1 MEKLTKKLAK
11 ARVMFQ
17 QANVKMS
24 GENSFAKYKYY
35 ELSDILPVTNKINEE
50 LGILTI
56 ISFTADLAT
65 CDVVDSESG
74 DKITFTSPMSTAQ
87 LKGCHDVQ
95 NLGAVQT
102 YIKRYLYQNVYEIT
116 ESDAL
121 NATQGK
127 PETETKK
134 QNDTRTNLTPPKTPE
149 KPKPKADL
157 NRPKPTNTEQPEND
171 YQSQL
176 KELMDNSNGKI
187 TGTMIAETMERK
199 FSKRKANELNED
211 QFISLLK
218 ELTNEANS

>member
-1 MEKLTKKLAK
+1 MEMKNITKKLAK

-24 GENSFAKYKYY
+24 GESSFAKYKYY

-56 ISFTADLAT
+56 ISFSADLAT

-127 PETETKK
+127 PETETK
-134 QNDTRTNLTPPKTPE
+134 P
-149 KPKPKADL
+149 KPKPE
-157 NRPKPTNTEQPEND
+157 PKEEND
-171 YQSQL
+171 YKAQL
-176 KELMDNSNGKI
+176 KELIDNSKGKI
-187 TGTMIAETMERK
+187 TGEMIAETMERK

-211 QFISLLK
+211 QFLALLE
-218 ELTNEANS
+218 ELTNEAQS

>member
-1 MEKLTKKLAK
+1 MNELTKKLAK

-24 GENSFAKYKYY
+24 GENTFAKYKYY

-127 PETETKK
+127 PETETK
-134 QNDTRTNLTPPKTPE
+134 P
-149 KPKPKADL
+149 KPKPE
-157 NRPKPTNTEQPEND
+157 PKEEND
-171 YQSQL
+171 YKAQL
-176 KELMDNSNGKI
+176 KELIDNSKGKI
-187 TGTMIAETMERK
+187 TGAMIAETMERK

-211 QFISLLK
+211 QFISILE

>member
-24 GENSFAKYKYY
+24 GENSFANYKYY

-127 PETETKK
+127 PETETK
-134 QNDTRTNLTPPKTPE
+134 P
-149 KPKPKADL
+149 KPKPE
-157 NRPKPTNTEQPEND
+157 PKEEND
-171 YQSQL
+171 YKAQL
-176 KELMDNSNGKI
+176 KELIDNSKGKI
-187 TGTMIAETMERK
+187 TGEMIAETMGRK
-199 FSKRKANELNED
+199 FGKRKANDLNLE
-211 QFISLLK
+211 QFKALVKDLQGQAK
-218 ELTNEANS
+218 

>member
-24 GENSFAKYKYY
+24 GKNSFAEYKYY

-127 PETETKK
+127 PETETK
-134 QNDTRTNLTPPKTPE
+134 P
-149 KPKPKADL
+149 KPKPE
-157 NRPKPTNTEQPEND
+157 PKEEND
-171 YQSQL
+171 YKAQL
-176 KELMDNSNGKI
+176 KELIDNSKGKI

-199 FSKRKANELNED
+199 FSKRKANELNLE
-211 QFISLLK
+211 QFKALVKDLQ
-218 ELTNEANS
+218 EQVR

>member
-1 MEKLTKKLAK
+1 MKELTKKLAK

-24 GENSFAKYKYY
+24 GENTFAKYKYY

-127 PETETKK
+127 PETETK
-134 QNDTRTNLTPPKTPE
+134 P
-149 KPKPKADL
+149 KPKPE
-157 NRPKPTNTEQPEND
+157 PKEEND
-171 YQSQL
+171 YKAQL
-176 KELMDNSNGKI
+176 KELIDNSKGKI
-187 TGTMIAETMERK
+187 TGAMIAETMERK

-211 QFISLLK
+211 QFISLLE

>member
-1 MEKLTKKLAK
+1 MKNITKKLAK
-11 ARVMFQ
+11 ARIMFQ
-17 QANVKMS
+17 NKGVTMS
-24 GENSFAKYKYY
+24 GENTFAKYKYY

-50 LGILTI
+50 LGILTMV
-56 ISFTADLAT
+56 SFTADLAT
-65 CDVVDSESG
+65 CEVIDSESG
-74 DKITFTSPMSTAQ
+74 EKITFTSPMSTAN

-127 PETETKK
+127 PETETK
-134 QNDTRTNLTPPKTPE
+134 
-149 KPKPKADL
+149 PKPKSE
-157 NRPKPTNTEQPEND
+157 PKEEND
-171 YQSQL
+171 YKAQL
-176 KELMDNSNGKI
+176 KELIDNSKGKI
-187 TGTMIAETMERK
+187 TGEMIAETMERK

-211 QFISLLK
+211 QFISLLE